1 MARPGVNKAVVRQA
15 RDALLAREQRPS
27 IEAVRAE
34 LGHTGSKSTIQR
46 FLKELAAEEPHPPEV
61 SLSQEL
67 LTFINSLA
75 QRLGSEAQQA
85 VAADRAR
92 LERQQHA
99 YQHQREVDQARQDE
113 LQKNSEHL
121 LCELKALREQ
131 NRQLIESLQQSESDR
146 QRLLAHGQYQQQL
159 LEDRAT
165 QLQSLE
171 EQSTHAREGL
181 HHFREQTKQQRQ
193 EEVSRF
199 ETELLQ
205 LRQELRAQQEQL
217 LVKQDELSYVYRDL
231 ERLSAEHVTRAQ
243 ELRTRAHEL
252 EHQVNRY
259 QLLESRLQTVQADA
273 ATLQLQLSV
282 MQEKARHCV
291 LDRRQDLRNLR
302 NMARQLAQLERL
314 LLIQQRGN
322 LNSTR

>member
-27 IEAVRAE
+27 IEAIRAE

-46 FLKELAAEEPHPPEV
+46 FLKELATEEPHPPEV

-92 LERQQHA
+92 LERQQNA
-99 YQHQREVDQARQDE
+99 YQHLREVDQARQDE

-121 LCELKALREQ
+121 LNELKALREH
-131 NRQLIESLQQSESDR
+131 NRQLIERLQQSEGDR
-146 QRLLAHGQYQQQL
+146 QRLLANELYQQQL
-159 LEDRAT
+159 LEDRAA

-171 EQSTHAREGL
+171 EQSAHAREGL
-181 HHFREQTKQQRQ
+181 RHFREQAKQQRQ
-193 EEVSRF
+193 DEVSRY

-205 LRQELRAQQEQL
+205 LRHELRTQQEQWL
-217 LVKQDELSYVYRDL
+217 IKQDELSQVYRDL
-231 ERLSAEHVTRAQ
+231 ERLSAEHVIRAQ
-243 ELRTRAHEL
+243 ELRNRAQEL

-259 QLLESRLQTVQADA
+259 QQLESRLQAAHADA

-314 LLIQQRGN
+314 LPIQQRGD
-322 LNSTR
+322 LNPIP

>member
-27 IEAVRAE
+27 IEAIRAE

-46 FLKELAAEEPHPPEV
+46 FLKELATEEPHPPEV

-67 LTFINSLA
+67 LTFISSLA

-92 LERQQHA
+92 LERQQNA

-113 LQKNSEHL
+113 LQKNSEYL
-121 LCELKALREQ
+121 LTELKTLREH
-131 NRQLIESLQQSESDR
+131 NCQLIERLQQGEGDR
-146 QRLLAHGQYQQQL
+146 QRLLAHEQYQQQL
-159 LEDRAT
+159 LEDRAE
-165 QLQSLE
+165 QLQLLE
-171 EQSTHAREGL
+171 DQSAHAREGL
-181 HHFREQTKQQRQ
+181 RHFREQAKQQRQ
-193 EEVSRF
+193 DEVSRY
-199 ETELLQ
+199 ETEILQ
-205 LRQELRAQQEQL
+205 LRHELRAQQEQL
-217 LVKQDELSYVYRDL
+217 LVKQDELSQVYRDL
-231 ERLSAEHVTRAQ
+231 ERLSAEHVLRAQ
-243 ELRTRAHEL
+243 ELRNRGQEL
-252 EHQVNRY
+252 ERQVNRY
-259 QLLESRLQTVQADA
+259 QQLETRLQAAHADA

-282 MQEKARHCV
+282 MREKARHCV

-314 LLIQQRGN
+314 LPIQQRGD
-322 LNSTR
+322 